1 MISLLVHRTATH
13 TDQYLHY
20 SSYHQTIY
28 KESVVS
34 SFNRVYFIISSK
46 YYLTKENAK
55 IKQMLKKNG
64 YQESIIS
71 KIFKGCVGY
80 VVASFVASLKE
91 QFLKAEKMFFHP
103 ESSLHFWG
111 NQILTF
117 QIFKC
122 YDVIKCLNMK
132 HETHAE

>member
-1 MISLLVHRTATH
+1 M
-13 TDQYLHY
+13 
-20 SSYHQTIY
+20 
-28 KESVVS
+28 
-34 SFNRVYFIISSK
+34 YFIISNK

-80 VVASFVASLKE
+80 VVASFVGSLKE
-91 QFLKAEKMFFHP
+91 Y
-103 ESSLHFWG
+103 ESSLYFWG

-132 HETHAE
+132 HETHTE